1 MKEMFKRQ
9 MEGKPQ
15 IEIATSRADALWTCA
30 KDAADGK
37 LSGQELEETCWALV
51 DTQIKDAASNG
62 NGLWPV
68 MLVDQMPS
76 EAWVDFVYMPSYA
89 ACAILLCGYHQ
100 GCVERIPDLESA
112 LRNGLAAAFP
122 NGVIA
127 SHGNECEETAGKV
140 LALMERCGLQDARH
154 LFELDLRGS
163 VIC

>member
-9 MEGKPQ
+9 VGGNPRVEV
-15 IEIATSRADALWTCA
+15 ATSRADALWTCA

-51 DTQIKDAASNG
+51 DTQIKDAASTG

-68 MLVDQMPS
+68 MLVDHMPS

-100 GCVERIPDLESA
+100 GYAERIPDLESA

-122 NGVIA
+122 DGVIA
-127 SHGNECEETAGKV
+127 SHGNEWEETTREV
-140 LALMERCGLQDARH
+140 LDLMDRCGLQTAKD
-154 LFELDLRGS
+154 LFGLKLRSS
-163 VIC
+163 VVR